1 MQKYFNILHGSLILE
16 EKINKNNFSY
26 FVLLHPPKSTFKNTR
41 LRLSYSES
49 LLSSGLYVKL
59 TEELFNQSVS
69 INVTST
75 SLELSLNKNCVLL
88 FGEYKDR
95 LIFDKDDL
103 IDFYIDITLF
113 SNDEITYLRTF
124 IK

>member
-1 MQKYFNILHGSLILE
+1 MQKYINVLHGSLILE
-16 EKINKNNFSY
+16 EKINKNNFTY

-41 LRLSYSES
+41 LRLSYAEC
-49 LLSSGLYVKL
+49 LVSSGLYVKL
-59 TEELFNQSVS
+59 TEELFNQAV
-69 INVTST
+69 IVQITYT
-75 SLELSLNKNCVLL
+75 SLELSFNKDCFLF
-88 FGEYKDR
+88 FGEYKDK

-103 IDFYIDITLF
+103 VDFYVDITLF